1 MPIKFLVYPFDALGP
16 RRAPTFW
23 PAESRQRLA
32 EGLRPYR
39 YPLAVALECLRHNRA
54 RGVTELL
61 AAYAAGAS
69 GRFAKALPQKPFR
82 TLSHA
87 LTRMIGELFLTGNVG
102 GQGAQPPNVHDRQ
115 TSPNGERGGA
125 RGRSPPN
132 VHDRQMFPNG
142 ERGGQGGVS
151 PQSEAVEVR
160 QPWRARTRSR
170 FPQRHRSSSREAAR
184 SSANP
189 DSGARLGGFQRGAS
203 STPLWSGDPQGGET
217 PLRLSLPTFCRSR
230 K

>member
-1 MPIKFLVYPFDALGP
+1 MIGGLFLTGNAGAGHFLSFSPSLKFLIYSFDALRP

-39 YPLAVALECLRHNRA
+39 YPLCGRARVACGHNRA

-69 GRFAKALPQKPFR
+69 AQICGGVAAKAVSDAVPC
-82 TLSHA
+82 A
-87 LTRMIGELFLTGNVG
+87 
-102 GQGAQPPNVHDRQ
+102 GAHDRQ
-115 TSPNGERGGA
+115 AFPVWERGGPGGEA
-125 RGRSPPN
+125 PKRSGGGAAIVASAHALALSPTAPKLQPRKRRGVRPGLP
-132 VHDRQMFPNG
+132 RQ
-142 ERGGQGGVS
+142 RG
-151 PQSEAVEVR
+151 
-160 QPWRARTRSR
+160 
-170 FPQRHRSSSREAAR
+170 
-184 SSANP
+184 
-189 DSGARLGGFQRGAS
+189 LGGFQRGAS
-203 STPLWSGDPQGGET
+203 STPLWSGDSQGGET